1 MASTEKYD
9 RQLRL
14 CGRNGQKSLVESR
27 ILLLGASCTG
37 SETLKNL
44 VLPGCG
50 CITIV
55 WCTGLDLDLVLDC
68 GSGKLAL
75 VDGVLGT
82 QLQNV
87 KWNTD
92 LEWTDDVL
100 KENVNKLNELV
111 KGRKKTVAHYFRVS
125 NFFFV

>member
-1 MASTEKYD
+1 M
-9 RQLRL
+9 
-14 CGRNGQKSLVESR
+14 
-27 ILLLGASCTG
+27 
-37 SETLKNL
+37 
-44 VLPGCG
+44 
-50 CITIV
+50 